1 VPGGMV
7 KSMKRVM
14 QHVNIPITNGE
25 RLNSK
30 TDLKEFLENGAVDIL
45 MFDCG
50 KVGGLT
56 EARKLC
62 TLCETYQIKTSPHN
76 PFGPVNAMAAAHLSA
91 ADPSF
96 LIQEHEQFA
105 PWAVTPPI
113 KITDGYL
120 EITHTPGLGIEIN
133 EEEIARHQA
142 LVEQGAYPRSPAF
155 TEPEQFVPVL

>member
-1 VPGGMV
+1 MI
-7 KSMKRVM
+7 KAMKRVM
-14 QHVNIPITNGE
+14 QHVDIPITNGE

-30 TDLKEFLENGAVDIL
+30 LELKEFLENGAVDIL

-62 TLCETYQIKTSPHN
+62 TMCEAYQVKTSPHN

-96 LIQEHEQFA
+96 LILEHEQFA
-105 PWAVTPPI
+105 PWVVTPPL
-113 KITDGYL
+113 KIVDGYL
-120 EITHTPGLGIEIN
+120 EIPDTPGLGIDLD

-142 LVEQGAYPRSPAF
+142 MVESGAYPRVPIM
-155 TEPEQFVPVL
+155 TDPEQFVPVL